1 MGRRR
6 GDRQPRVAP
15 TGSVGSGAGNLFV
28 SRLIVAAAG
37 WIGTIIIARQLSPSG
52 WGGYSFVFGVL
63 GIVGIVVDLQV
74 GRVVLSEVLEAGDD
88 AGRII
93 GSYVCLRALIGL
105 VALVVAV
112 AVVLLGGYEDRVV
125 WATVVAG
132 LGYLFISPGN
142 GLIVWFQ
149 ARLWLRPVAVSNVLA
164 ALTQLGV
171 VVAVAALARGTL
183 VQFATAFVASQ
194 FVILAWRTRVLL
206 RHHIRFP
213 LRVDP
218 ARWWSWT
225 KEAVPLTI
233 GLALVTL
240 YYKIDIVLLGQLDT
254 LRAVGQYGIGYKF
267 ADLAGSLSLTFLVP
281 LMTVMVAAWPDD
293 VAAVRRYF
301 RQALTVLLLAG
312 TFLAVGFALVAGP
325 LVKLLYGARYAPSV
339 GAARLLVV
347 GAVVQFFS
355 YLCYVSLVSVGRNR
369 PYAIGGIVGVVVN
382 VALNLVL
389 IPRYS
394 FRGSAAATVI
404 TEVLVLTVLLV
415 ALRRT
420 PGVVSVP
427 WRVVAGLAI
436 AAGGMAG
443 TYLAAERLV
452 PWAAAGALAVGVFV
466 VLLHVLG
473 AEEPGGLRAFAR
485 IIRFDARIDSTPTPN
500 VPPVEPST

>member
-52 WGGYSFVFGVL
+52 WGGYSFVFGLL

-74 GRVVLSEVLEAGDD
+74 GRFVLSEVLEAGDD
-88 AGRII
+88 AGRVI

-105 VALVVAV
+105 VALAVAV
-112 AVVLLGGYEDRVV
+112 AVVLVGGYEDRVV
-125 WATVVAG
+125 WGTVVAG

-164 ALTQLGV
+164 AFTQLGV
-171 VVAVAALARGTL
+171 VVAVAVLARGTL
-183 VQFATAFVASQ
+183 VQFAAAFVAAQ

-301 RQALTVLLLAG
+301 RQALTG
-312 TFLAVGFALVAGP
+312 RVGPGRGAN
-325 LVKLLYGARYAPSV
+325 LYLP
-339 GAARLLVV
+339 
-347 GAVVQFFS
+347 
-355 YLCYVSLVSVGRNR
+355 
-369 PYAIGGIVGVVVN
+369 
-382 VALNLVL
+382 
-389 IPRYS
+389 
-394 FRGSAAATVI
+394 
-404 TEVLVLTVLLV
+404 
-415 ALRRT
+415 
-420 PGVVSVP
+420 
-427 WRVVAGLAI
+427 
-436 AAGGMAG
+436 
-443 TYLAAERLV
+443 
-452 PWAAAGALAVGVFV
+452 AAAGQDKQDDG
-466 VLLHVLG
+466 
-473 AEEPGGLRAFAR
+473 R
-485 IIRFDARIDSTPTPN
+485 
-500 VPPVEPST
+500 